1 MGAFGCGTATLFYDV
16 GIKSEQSY
24 IYLESPLNTAA
35 TQARNPIGYVQL
47 VRKNT
52 NFRNLWLGQIISL
65 LGDWFNLIASASLI
79 GMLTQS
85 GLAVGGLFVVRLLA
99 PFLVSPIAGVVAD
112 RYNRKSILILS
123 DITRAA
129 TVLGFLIVREPGQVW
144 ILYLL
149 TAVQL
154 GISGFFFPARSA
166 ILPDLVEP
174 RELGAANALSSA
186 TWSIMLALG
195 SALGGLVAGSWGIG
209 PAFLI
214 DAGTFLLS
222 AIFVS
227 RIVYQPT
234 TETGSSSDIRT
245 ALVDYLDGLRYLKK
259 NIDIFVVALLKAASA
274 LSMAG
279 AFQVIQVRLA
289 EQYYVYGEGGSTG
302 LGIIY
307 AIVGIGTGIGPIG
320 ARKFTGDRDKPMRI
334 AIASAFLIGSI
345 GLAITAP
352 LPSFSVVLIGSFL
365 RGFGGGLIWVFST
378 QILLQL
384 LPNRVRGRVFSTEFA
399 IQTLM
404 AAFGAYLGGWGLDYP
419 GIGITRMLWV
429 MALLT
434 LVFGISWLLWLIFRS
449 SASDQN

>member
-1 MGAFGCGTATLFYDV
+1 LSTSATHV
-16 GIKSEQSY
+16 NNSV
-24 IYLESPLNTAA
+24 
-35 TQARNPIGYVQL
+35 GYVQL
-47 VRKNT
+47 VRKNA
-52 NFRNLWLGQIISL
+52 NFRNLWFGQIISL

-99 PFLVSPIAGVVAD
+99 PFIVSPIAGVIAD
-112 RYNRKSILILS
+112 RYNRKMILIVA
-123 DITRAA
+123 DITRAL
-129 TVLGFLIVREPGQVW
+129 TVLGFLFIREPEQVW
-144 ILYLL
+144 MLYVL
-149 TAVQL
+149 TAIQL

-195 SALGGLVAGSWGIG
+195 AALGGVVAGSWGIY
-209 PAFLI
+209 PAFWI

-222 AIFVS
+222 AFFVA

-234 TETGSSSDIRT
+234 TDAGSSRSIRA
-245 ALVDYLDGLRYLKK
+245 ALIDYLDGLRYLKR
-259 NIDIFVVALLKAASA
+259 NVDIFVVALLKAAVA
-274 LSMAG
+274 FAVAG

-289 EQYYVYGEGGSTG
+289 EQIYVIGDGGSTG

-307 AIVGIGTGIGPIG
+307 AVVGLGTGFGPIG

-334 AIASAFLIGSI
+334 AIAVAFFITAI
-345 GLAITAP
+345 GLAIIAP
-352 LPSFSVVLIGSFL
+352 LPSFNLVLFGSFL
-365 RGFGGGLIWVFST
+365 RGFGSGLIWVFST

-404 AAFGAYLGGWGLDYP
+404 AALTAYLGGWGLDNP
-419 GIGITRMLWV
+419 AIGITGMMWV
-429 MALLT
+429 MCAFT
-434 LVFGISWLLWLIFRS
+434 LVFGILWVLWLLFGPKTTD
-449 SASDQN
+449 AGD